1 MGHLHNQ
8 NKESIKSSVV
18 FYNCLSRQL
27 LPNRIVNGVW
37 TLPMNLK
44 IMSLNLAGLFNDFFL
59 SKQFLKHFWSNIKKI

>member
-1 MGHLHNQ
+1 MGHILCCTPNQ

-44 IMSLNLAGLFNDFFL
+44 IMSLNLAGLFMTFSYPNNF
-59 SKQFLKHFWSNIKKI
+59 